1 MKKLAIA
8 TLVALAATTAS
19 ALEMGVTVAR
29 DYSGAENRNGG
40 GVFVGDRAG
49 RGAIQFGFEQFT
61 KGGNNQDRLTVVG
74 SYDLTTVGPVT
85 LAAKG
90 GVAHLNNQ
98 TSPDGFAALV
108 GVGASVPLN
117 KSLSLGVDVV
127 RQYGQDRVSQF
138 DGYVVSAGLRVKF

>member
-19 ALEMGVTVAR
+19 ALEMGVTASR
-29 DYSGAENRNGG
+29 DYSGTDRNGF

-49 RGAIQFGFEQFT
+49 KGAIQFGVEQFT
-61 KGGNNQDRLTVVG
+61 QGNNNQDRVTAIG

-85 LAAKG
+85 LSAKG
-90 GVAHLNNQ
+90 GVAYLNNQ
-98 TSPDGFAALV
+98 TSADGFAALV
-108 GVGASVPLN
+108 GVGASVPVN
-117 KSLSLGVDVV
+117 KTFSVDLGVV

-138 DGYVVSAGLRVKF
+138 DGNVVTAGLRVKF